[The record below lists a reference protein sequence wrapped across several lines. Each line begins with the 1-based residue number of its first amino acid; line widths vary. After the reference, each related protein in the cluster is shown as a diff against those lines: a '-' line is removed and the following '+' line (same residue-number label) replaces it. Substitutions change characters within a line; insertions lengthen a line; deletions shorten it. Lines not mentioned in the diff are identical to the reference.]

1 MLNNFCF
8 HVYAQKSLFIAE
20 NYNAFLDIVLITLS
34 CEYTVHRAG
43 SQLTKAGSECQ
54 QDVRKRYTAKEQDT
68 GIVLLLGHSIL
79 SLWVIPTTWFRR
91 GY

>member
-1 MLNNFCF
+1 MRTYYGNL
-8 HVYAQKSLFIAE
+8 
-20 NYNAFLDIVLITLS
+20 VLITLS
-34 CEYTVHRAG
+34 CEFRVHRAG

-54 QDVRKRYTAKEQDT
+54 QDTAKEQDT

>member
-1 MLNNFCF
+1 MSVLLLMGTVAIKYRYYF
-8 HVYAQKSLFIAE
+8 HY
-20 NYNAFLDIVLITLS
+20 
-34 CEYTVHRAG
+34 